1 MALIKCPE
9 CGKMVSDAASNCPQC
24 GYPIKESSND
34 VIRIAVDRG
43 IDYTSTGA
51 WVKAV
56 DMKGK
61 TLGQAVAGGV
71 IEIHSKEDI
80 LATIKTTGSL
90 NYCTVLLSPKN
101 GGRYRASWGA
111 GLFGA
116 VIQSC
121 VPVDSINSF

>member
-9 CGKMVSDAASNCPQC
+9 CGKMVSDVANNCPQC
-24 GYPIKESSND
+24 GYPVKASTND
-34 VIRIAVDRG
+34 IIRIAVDRG
-43 IDYTSTGA
+43 IDYTSNGA

-56 DMKGK
+56 DLNGNI
-61 TLGQAVAGGV
+61 LGQAVAGGV
-71 IEIHSKEDI
+71 IEIHSKEDVY
-80 LATIKTTGSL
+80 ANIKTTGSL
-90 NYCTVLLSPKN
+90 NYCTVKLSPKN

-111 GLFGA
+111 GLLGA